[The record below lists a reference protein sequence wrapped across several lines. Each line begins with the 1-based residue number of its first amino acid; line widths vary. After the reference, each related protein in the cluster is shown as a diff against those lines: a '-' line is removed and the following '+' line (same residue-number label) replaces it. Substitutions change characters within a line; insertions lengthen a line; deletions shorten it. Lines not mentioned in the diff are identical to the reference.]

1 MYVTNLQLELALVNI
16 LMLMHDLIHPKQVQK
31 NYFNVKF
38 LNLLLQV
45 YHL

>member
-16 LMLMHDLIHPKQVQK
+16 LMLMHDLIHQKQVHK
-31 NYFNVKF
+31 NYNDVKF